1 MTVEERVDALRR
13 IPLFCECSQDDL
25 EAVARTADE
34 RAVPAG
40 EALMRQGDAAQ
51 ELVAIVAGVAAVER
65 DGYALPRR
73 RAGDFVG
80 ELALLTGRPR
90 SATVTALTDVRVL
103 VVERPQFERLLREAP
118 SIANK
123 LLIALA
129 QRLPRDDV

>member
-13 IPLFCECSQDDL
+13 IPLFGECSQDDL
-25 EAVARTADE
+25 EAVARTAGE

-65 DGYALPRR
+65 NGYALPRR

-90 SATVTALTDVRVL
+90 SATVTALTDLRVL
-103 VVERPQFERLLREAP
+103 VVERRQFERLLREAP
-118 SIANK
+118 SIANR

>member
-34 RAVPAG
+34 RAVTAG
-40 EALMRQGDAAQ
+40 EALMHQGDAAQ
-51 ELVAIVAGVAAVER
+51 ELVAGVAAVER
-65 DGYALPRR
+65 NGYALPRR

-103 VVERPQFERLLREAP
+103 V
-118 SIANK
+118 
-123 LLIALA
+123 
-129 QRLPRDDV
+129 